1 MESRNQP
8 RRQAAAAST
17 NGNNMLAA
25 ALSSSST
32 ALLVAMPSATARA
45 SAHARA
51 PVLRMDE
58 DEEELNFDMGL
69 LKLPRL
75 VTPQQAS
82 FEAYRKRRQEDSM
95 RGLGKS
101 GAGAPPGAS
110 DKTPL
115 GMDPV
120 EGDPVDLSA
129 YDETGMGA
137 PVTEEQTRSA
147 DEEFRQ
153 MSKGGTSPKVS
164 GWCASNGNH
173 TSDGRS
179 CGSRRK
185 AFVWGCH

>member
-153 MSKGGTSPKVS
+153 MSKGGTSLPDDYDL
-164 GWCASNGNH
+164 G
-173 TSDGRS
+173 DDIDELL
-179 CGSRRK
+179 RRK
-185 AFVWGCH
+185 